1 MPPVIRM
8 EATITMD
15 KSGRIVLPMRVRK
28 RFETSRFGLKVSK
41 NKIELVPVKS
51 LESLFGSFPDL
62 DIKRIRREHED
73 EIKNERF

>member
-1 MPPVIRM
+1 MPLVTRM

-28 RFETSRFGLKVSK
+28 KFKTSRFGLKVLE

-51 LESLFGSFPDL
+51 LEALFGSFPDL

>member
-1 MPPVIRM
+1 MPLVIRM

-51 LESLFGSFPDL
+51 LESLFGAFPDL
-62 DIKRIRREHED
+62 DIKRIQREHED